1 VFGISLSPIY
11 FIYAGAALTGIM
23 IAEAVY
29 LLYAGRSDRR
39 AAINR
44 RMKLQES
51 KISQEQVLIQLRKE
65 RGVEGGASLFS
76 FDRFRAL
83 RTQSGLVRPLPRFL
97 TMTSGVAL
105 AIVLVAVWYGLPL
118 LYAAIALIPLAS
130 VLPIMV
136 LRFMRK
142 RRHKLFG
149 VQLPESLELI
159 TRSLKAGH
167 PVPVAISMV
176 AREMPDPIG
185 TEFGVVADEVTYG
198 SDLVSALH
206 SMYARVGH
214 EDLPLFVTAVSIQS
228 TSGGNLREIL
238 DGLSNTIRERGK
250 LRRKVRAISTEG
262 RMSAYIL
269 TAVPALLAFGIMV
282 LMPNFYSSVWDKPL
296 TWYLL
301 GASIVWLMIGNAMMF
316 KMSNFRF

>member
-1 VFGISLSPIY
+1 VPEFSMIY
-11 FIYAGAALTGIM
+11 LIYAGAALTGIM
-23 IAEAVY
+23 IGEAVY
-29 LLYAGRSDRR
+29 LLYAGRNDRR

-44 RMKLQES
+44 RMKLQEN
-51 KISQEQVLIQLRKE
+51 KISQEQILIQLRKE
-65 RGVEGGASLFS
+65 RGLDGASLFS

-83 RTQSGLVRPLPRFL
+83 RTQSGLVTPMPRFL
-97 TMTSGVAL
+97 MITSGVAA
-105 AIVLVAVWYGLPL
+105 AIVFVAVWYGLPA
-118 LYAAIALIPLAS
+118 LYALGLLLPLAGVIPLMT
-130 VLPIMV
+130 LKF
-136 LRFMRK
+136 LRN

-149 VQLPESLELI
+149 IQLPEALELI

-167 PVPVAISMV
+167 PVPVAIAMV

-206 SMYARVGH
+206 SMYSRVGH
-214 EDLPLFVTAVSIQS
+214 EDLPLFVTAVSIQN

-238 DGLSNTIRERGK
+238 DGLASVIRERGK
-250 LRRKVRAISTEG
+250 LRRKVKAISTEG

-269 TAVPALLAFGIMV
+269 TAVPALLMVGIMV
-282 LMPNFYSSVWDKPL
+282 LMPQFYSSVWDKPL

-301 GASIVWLMIGNAMMF
+301 GASITWLMIGNAMMF